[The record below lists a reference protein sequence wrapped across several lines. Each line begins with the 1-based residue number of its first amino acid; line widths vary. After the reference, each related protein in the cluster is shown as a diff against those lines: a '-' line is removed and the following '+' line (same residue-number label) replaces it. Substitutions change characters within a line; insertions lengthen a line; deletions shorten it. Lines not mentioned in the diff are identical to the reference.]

1 MKTNLTLYN
10 YNNKHWTRKYLFGVH
25 LEEGLQI
32 FMLLKLIEVD
42 FSLAWVFF
50 FFFEGTRKEGFG
62 VWFTQESCWSVNISY
77 WAFLGGAVC
86 RSFKKQ
92 AAPTSS
98 FLCWIWSFL
107 RGLTKLPPAKTWGAW
122 GCGKKAVKNLN
133 CQLDVCKTDILLR
146 SNSGYLVLGYIWINC
161 N

>member
-50 FFFEGTRKEGFG
+50 FLFLRNEEGRFWSLVYSRKLL
-62 VWFTQESCWSVNISY
+62 VSKY
-77 WAFLGGAVC
+77 LGGAVC

-146 SNSGYLVLGYIWINC
+146 SNSGYFVLSYTWINC